1 MKPTHYLRI
10 IALALPF
17 VALPM
22 WAASSEPVVNAK
34 SVFVI
39 PNSPKEGRDPFFPN
53 SNRPYESSPAA
64 KTVNNAMLHTL
75 KVKSIQPGR
84 NGQVFAI
91 INNHAFAPGEEGSVI
106 NDEGQRIN
114 IRCLEINVTA
124 GTVTIESAGARA
136 TLNFSD
142 KP

>member
-1 MKPTHYLRI
+1 MAVT
-10 IALALPF
+10 LPF
-17 VALPM
+17 VALPV
-22 WAASSEPVVNAK
+22 WAASSEPVVNSK
-34 SVFVI
+34 SVFTM

-53 SNRPYESSPAA
+53 SSRPYESSPAA

-75 KVKSIQPGR
+75 KIKSIQPGG

-91 INNHAFAPGEEGSVI
+91 INNHAFARGEEGTVI

-114 IRCLEINVTA
+114 IRCLDINAAA